1 MERISRKRIADAC
14 AYSLVFLFVYTASAK
29 LFQFSLFQFQLDSF
43 PWIQHIATTLVW
55 AVPVLELAAA
65 GLLLVRSV
73 RKMGL
78 YISLALMVLFTSYI
92 SLMLGSGKQLP
103 CSCGG
108 VVGWMTWR
116 QHLVFN
122 LVFIGITIAGL
133 VYSPPKIKFYE
144 T

>member
-1 MERISRKRIADAC
+1 MVRTSRNWIADVC
-14 AYSLVFLFVYTASAK
+14 AYSLVFLFVYTATAK

-43 PWIQHIATTLVW
+43 PWIQQVATTLVW

-65 GLLLVRSV
+65 GLLLAR
-73 RKMGL
+73 RARRIGL
-78 YISLALMVLFTSYI
+78 YVSLVLMVLFTSYI
-92 SLMLGSGKQLP
+92 SLMLASGKRLP

-122 LVFIGITIAGL
+122 LFFIGIAIAGL

>member
-1 MERISRKRIADAC
+1 MQPTSRKRIADVC
-14 AYSLVFLFVYTASAK
+14 AYSLVFLFVYTATAK
-29 LFQFSLFQFQLDSF
+29 LFQFNLFQFQLDSF

-55 AVPVLELAAA
+55 VVPVLELAAA
-65 GLLLVRSV
+65 GLLLARRARRIGFYV
-73 RKMGL
+73 
-78 YISLALMVLFTSYI
+78 SLALMVLFTSYI
-92 SLMLGSGKQLP
+92 SLMLGSGKHLP

-122 LVFIGITIAGL
+122 LVFIGVTIAGL

>member
-1 MERISRKRIADAC
+1 MQRTSRKWIADAC
-14 AYSLVFLFVYTASAK
+14 AYSLVFLFVYTATAK

-43 PWIQHIATTLVW
+43 PWIQHVATILVW

-65 GLLLVRSV
+65 VLLLAR
-73 RKMGL
+73 RLRRIGL
-78 YISLALMVLFTSYI
+78 YVSLTLMVLFTLYI
-92 SLMLGSGKQLP
+92 SFMLGSGKHLP

-108 VVGWMTWR
+108 VIGWMTWR

-133 VYSPPKIKFYE
+133 VYSPSKIKFYE

>member
-1 MERISRKRIADAC
+1 MQRTSRKWIADAC
-14 AYSLVFLFVYTASAK
+14 AYSLVFLFVYTATAK

-43 PWIQHIATTLVW
+43 PWIQHVATILVW

-65 GLLLVRSV
+65 VLLLAR
-73 RKMGL
+73 RLRRIGL
-78 YISLALMVLFTSYI
+78 YVSLTLMVLFTLYI
-92 SLMLGSGKQLP
+92 SLMLGSGKHLP

-122 LVFIGITIAGL
+122 LVFIGITIVGL
-133 VYSPPKIKFYE
+133 VYSPSKIKFYE